1 MIHPISTSPTVT
13 GEERELARQ
22 LDVTRFLLEEM
33 GGSLP
38 REQVT
43 TKQLTNV
50 LDVACGAGGWALD
63 AAERYP
69 ELQVTGIDRSA
80 PHVQYA
86 QRFANERGLVN
97 AHFLVQDMRTLDA
110 KALGATPFDLINV
123 AFIASTLLETD
134 YATLM
139 QTLCALCRPGGI
151 TRWTEMELPVTN
163 SPAFE
168 RLMALVCQALEAA
181 GHTFTSPA
189 MREIADVFAALRGK
203 TGRVVT
209 PTPRRHLGITPMMG
223 TWLRHAGCWTV
234 ESFPLAIEVSADR
247 HALPLFLQQV
257 EIFTQQIAPWLCAQH
272 VTTSDALASLLAQ
285 VMHELH
291 DEDFCGL
298 CWLLTVYGY
307 KDA

>member
-1 MIHPISTSPTVT
+1 MNHPISPSPTVT

-38 REQVT
+38 REQIV
-43 TKQLTNV
+43 TKQLTSV
-50 LDVACGAGGWALD
+50 LDVACGAGGWVLD
-63 AAERYP
+63 VAERYP
-69 ELQVTGIDRSA
+69 ELQVTGIDRSE

-86 QRFANERGLVN
+86 QRLANERGLVN
-97 AHFLVQDMRTLDA
+97 ARFRMQDRHTLEARTLDVPA
-110 KALGATPFDLINV
+110 FDLINV

-134 YATLM
+134 YAALM
-139 QTLCALCRPGGI
+139 QTLCSLCRPGGI
-151 TRWTEMELPVTN
+151 MRWTEMELPVTN

-168 RLMALVCQALEAA
+168 RLMALVCQALEVA

-189 MREIADVFAALRGK
+189 MREIADVFAALRRE
-203 TGRVVT
+203 TGRVVM
-209 PTPRRHLGITPMMG
+209 PTLRRHLGITPMMG
-223 TWLRHAGCWTV
+223 NWLRHAGCWTV
-234 ESFPLAIEVSADR
+234 ESFPLAIEVASDLPS
-247 HALPLFLQQV
+247 LPLFLSQV
-257 EIFTQQIAPWLCAQH
+257 EVFTQQIAPWLCAQH

-285 VMHELH
+285 VMQELQ

-307 KDA
+307 KAA